1 MRAVTLLIALP
12 AALHAFRAPTPLLRP
27 NIAVAATPV
36 SELLAGEVAV
46 GDASMTRAA
55 VVADLATRAETPAAF
70 SGDAVDWAGWRAI
83 DEVERAAGEMY
94 DAPRAKLDDVGAM
107 REVARRWGG
116 GGVV

>member
-46 GDASMTRAA
+46 GEASIDQPTTR
-55 VVADLATRAETPAAF
+55 
-70 SGDAVDWAGWRAI
+70 
-83 DEVERAAGEMY
+83 
-94 DAPRAKLDDVGAM
+94 
-107 REVARRWGG
+107 REYTSST
-116 GGVV
+116 